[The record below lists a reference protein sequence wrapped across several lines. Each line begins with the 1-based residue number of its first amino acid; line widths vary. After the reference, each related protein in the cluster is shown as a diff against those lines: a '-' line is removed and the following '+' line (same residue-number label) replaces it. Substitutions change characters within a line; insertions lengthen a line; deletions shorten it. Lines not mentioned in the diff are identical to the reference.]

1 MKSIQIDSLNGKN
14 LNIQL
19 DDFANDSMI
28 HEKIADTLNIPVEEQ
43 TLIPVKDDEYLLV
56 PKMKGGVIFLAG
68 KALSLASKVG
78 RASKKANKA
87 VNKVKKTAKKEA
99 KKLSKKKGGMF
110 SFLKKGKAK
119 NKNKK
124 NKNKNAKKKKKN
136 NSDSESN
143 SKNSSDTESTED
155 SESSTESE
163 SSKTVSTN
171 SSAVSADKSSS
182 SDDQSSASDKSSVS
196 AASSSDDQSSAS
208 DKSSSSDNQ
217 SSASDKS
224 SVSAD
229 KSSVSEKSDKSDDS
243 SKKSLFSYKTVSFSK
258 LESIDKNGLYF
269 CLVVSLAMLLTT
281 IFSNS
286 LEMVFIGNVIIFFSL
301 FLSQKRFFLSG
312 KPSYYKRVN
321 LIFTLIYLFFNT
333 IFYLIIHFTKKSK
346 ITQIIFSL
354 LSLLPIPYLFLIRN

>member
-14 LNIQL
+14 FNIQL

-28 HEKIADTLNIPVEEQ
+28 HEKIADTLNIPIEEQ

-68 KALSLASKVG
+68 KALSVASKLG
-78 RASKKANKA
+78 KASKKVNKA
-87 VNKVKKTAKKEA
+87 AKKVKKTAKKA
-99 KKLSKKKGGMF
+99 KKLSKKKDGMF
-110 SFLKKGKAK
+110 SFSKKGKGK
-119 NKNKK
+119 NKNRKKK
-124 NKNKNAKKKKKN
+124 NDKKKKKN

-143 SKNSSDTESTED
+143 SKHSSDTESTED

-163 SSKTVSTN
+163 SSKTVST
-171 SSAVSADKSSS
+171 DKSSS
-182 SDDQSSASDKSSVS
+182 PTDEASVSTDKSSSPTDEASDDQSSVSSSSNKSDKS
-196 AASSSDDQSSAS
+196 
-208 DKSSSSDNQ
+208 
-217 SSASDKS
+217 
-224 SVSAD
+224 
-229 KSSVSEKSDKSDDS
+229 SSVSEKSEKSNDS
-243 SKKSLFSYKTVSFSK
+243 SKKSLFSYKRVSFST

-286 LEMVFIGNVIIFFSL
+286 LKMVFIGNVIIFFSL

-312 KPSYYKRVN
+312 NSSYYKRIN
-321 LIFTLIYLFFNT
+321 LISTLIYLFFNT